1 MAFSLQHSFAT
12 TIDLAERY
20 LNTRFFRMPEL
31 LSAFPAIYS
40 FLVWAPNSIWEVK
53 YLLHRLIQKNTFHGN
68 SFCLVIS
75 YTLPNLKNDC
85 VFRLYALTCT
95 EELALE
101 FLHMKFLLSQ
111 WVIEQ
116 GSAVDSGASIW
127 KDLLMLRVDIT
138 HQSWALGAGCR
149 KLLIYRVTSLW
160 EPAQKCQFRSS
171 GPIAELLS

>member
-1 MAFSLQHSFAT
+1 MVLEYSFLQDAWAAT
-12 TIDLAERY
+12 C
-20 LNTRFFRMPEL
+20 
-31 LSAFPAIYS
+31 FPAIYS

-53 YLLHRLIQKNTFHGN
+53 YLLHRLIQRSTFHGN

-85 VFRLYALTCT
+85 AFRFYALACT

-116 GSAVDSGASIW
+116 GSAVYSGASIW
-127 KDLLMLRVDIT
+127 KDLLMLREDIT
-138 HQSWALGAGCR
+138 HQSWALGDGCR

>member
-1 MAFSLQHSFAT
+1 MALSLQHLFAT
-12 TIDLAERY
+12 TIDLAEQY
-20 LNTRFFRMPEL
+20 LNILFFRMPGM

-40 FLVWAPNSIWEVK
+40 FLVWEPNSIWEVK
-53 YLLHRLIQKNTFHGN
+53 YLLHRLIQKSTFHGN
-68 SFCLVIS
+68 FFCLVIS
-75 YTLPNLKNDC
+75 YILPNLKNGC
-85 VFRLYALTCT
+85 AFRLYALACT
-95 EELALE
+95 EEFALE

-127 KDLLMLRVDIT
+127 KDLLMLRIDIT

-149 KLLIYRVTSLW
+149 KLLIYRFTSLW
-160 EPAQKCQFRSS
+160 EPKQKCQFRSS